1 MIKNMNVK
9 ESLIKDIYELSTAI
23 ESKTKEAEALKE
35 NISFLTSEM
44 EEAKSQLLKLMKEDE
59 DTELYGDDLV
69 AHYFKKSE
77 FSYGD
82 EKALLSKLQEMN
94 LNQYIKVT
102 TKTTTSIDK
111 NTLKKDLKTKED
123 LKESLKDF
131 VGDRVIEYVVVTTEE
146 NHQKM
151 LEHIEESKKK

>member
-1 MIKNMNVK
+1 MTK
-9 ESLIKDIYELSTAI
+9 ENLIVDIYSMSQEI
-23 ESKTKEAEALKE
+23 EEKTQQLTKLKE
-35 NISFLTSEM
+35 EIDALTTSVDE
-44 EEAKSQLLKLMKEDE
+44 KKNSLLALMKEDE
-59 DTELYGDDLV
+59 EIELHDNDLV

-82 EKALLSKLQEMN
+82 EKALLTKLQEMN
-94 LNQYIKVT
+94 LSQYIKVT

-131 VGDRVIEYVVVTTEE
+131 VGDRVTEYVVVTTEE
-146 NHQKM
+146 KHQRM
-151 LEHIEESKKK
+151 LEHIEDSKKN

>member
-1 MIKNMNVK
+1 MINREK
-9 ESLIKDIYELSTAI
+9 EKENLINDIYSMSKEI
-23 ESKTKEAEALKE
+23 EEKTQQMAKLKEEIEALT
-35 NISFLTSEM
+35 TSVD
-44 EEAKSQLLKLMKEDE
+44 ANKDSLLALMKEDN
-59 DTELYGDDLV
+59 DVELHGDDLV

-94 LNQYIKVT
+94 LSQYIKVT

-111 NTLKKDLKTKED
+111 NVLKKDLKIKED

-131 VGDRVIEYVVVTTEE
+131 VGDRVTEYVVVTTEE